1 MTSLTSFTEE
11 QQQLLIALPYQV
23 GINISESDDAEG
35 EEDDKQEMQ
44 ALHKILGL
52 IPSLY
57 NHTPLIQ
64 EILKATYAQA
74 EERGATWAESS
85 FDVTREC
92 REAVALLKSS
102 ASETE
107 LRAYKKALLEIAET
121 VARAAGEHAVVEIR
135 QEPDT
140 ALFKCMKKIMTM
152 TGFIHEDTSANISV
166 AEQAAMDKIAEAL
179 RV

>member
-1 MTSLTSFTEE
+1 MTTLSSFTEE
-11 QQQLLIALPYQV
+11 QRNLLIALPYQV

-35 EEDDKQEMQ
+35 DEDDKQEER
-44 ALHKILGL
+44 ALQKVLGL

-57 NHTPLIQ
+57 NHAPLTQ
-64 EILKATYAQA
+64 EILKETSAQVEA
-74 EERGATWAESS
+74 QGASWKDGS

-92 REAVALLKSS
+92 GEAVALLKAH
-102 ASETE
+102 ASVAEVK
-107 LRAYKKALLEIAET
+107 AYSKALLEIAET

-140 ALFKCMKKIMTM
+140 AFFKCLKGIMTV
-152 TGFIHEDTSANISV
+152 TGMIKEDTSANISV
-166 AEQAAMDKIAEAL
+166 AEQAAIDKIADAL